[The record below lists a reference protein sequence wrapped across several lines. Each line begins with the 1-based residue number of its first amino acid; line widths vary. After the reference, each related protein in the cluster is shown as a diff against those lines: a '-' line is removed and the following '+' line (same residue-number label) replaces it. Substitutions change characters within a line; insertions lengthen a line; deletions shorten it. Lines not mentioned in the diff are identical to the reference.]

1 MKRIELLRSSD
12 MNTRNRVGAGSV
24 PPREANISLK
34 VGTMNSSMPVTP
46 STAITAT
53 TTG

>member
-1 MKRIELLRSSD
+1 MELLSSSD
-12 MNTRNRVGAGSV
+12 MSTRNRVGAGNV
-24 PPREANISLK
+24 PPRDENNSLK